1 MADYTMGEADL
12 LRRVIGR
19 DKASEMAEQKSRFD
33 KRAARNKID
42 SEKAAH
48 IFELM
53 VKFCRYSFSKSHSAA
68 YAMVSYQTGFI

>member
-1 MADYTMGEADL
+1 MGEADL

-53 VKFCRYSFSKSHSAA
+53 VKFCRYF
-68 YAMVSYQTGFI
+68 